1 MQVGERYRNGDLLL
15 EIVGEPYTNETTGME
30 YAEVR
35 ILEAGGFSDVQER
48 EARAKYPL
56 IVLESQFDKE

>member
-1 MQVGERYRNGDLLL
+1 MQLGQRYRNGDILL

-35 ILEAGGFSDVQER
+35 ILEAAGFSDVTTR
-48 EARAKYPL
+48 VARAKYPL
-56 IVLESQFDKE
+56 IVLQTQFELQ